1 MAVPTA
7 ESVLEAALQLSQA
20 ERAKVAADLLE
31 SLPPPPV
38 YTDESIDGLLARRIA
53 EIDSGRVTM
62 IPWEEVRKELRHESG
77 VIPSSF
83 IPKPGWRL
91 MTLATGIP

>member
-31 SLPPPPV
+31 SLPSPPI
-38 YTDESIDGLLARRIA
+38 YTDEPIDELLSRRMA
-53 EIDSGRVTM
+53 EIDSGQVTM
-62 IPWEEVRKELRHESG
+62 IPWEQVRKELRHES
-77 VIPSSF
+77 
-83 IPKPGWRL
+83 
-91 MTLATGIP
+91 